1 MAMRRIKLAKTNNSS
16 FGNYEDEQKQ
26 VRTPTMAR
34 SRNQLAAAYAPG
46 AFFTFEGG
54 LGACISIPDQSS
66 SIDEAQI
73 TEATRE
79 QIMLRL
85 REAWQSWFSRA
96 FALNTADR
104 TIEARQCIDETL
116 LRESSLSPVGAADL
130 AFVNPLKM
138 GYAPAPLT
146 FVCNTCGIFK
156 DYKTVAEVSK
166 EEHLFKVENCP
177 SPKKEKRCKWRQL
190 DVIFVHWS
198 GEWMPATP
206 GMWEWSARTS
216 DAALVGRSCG
226 SCSSTDFRLR
236 TESPRIGEWGF
247 ECANCGH
254 RERAS
259 WLQNDRFTT
268 QVFRDRGS
276 QRVGE
281 RRMEP
286 ISYRASSAFYVQAE
300 QFIVFSERDQNLL
313 SLLAEQNNHEL
324 GHFIAKTYG
333 FGGSQLTP
341 DEMRDILLQGGQDN
355 EWESYQN
362 FESMRQLALG
372 VKNVEMASKMED
384 EKQKAVRRWMDSDP
398 PLVPVKNELPGSLR
412 DLILR
417 RPQFSSR
424 YDPFVLA
431 VEHQALV
438 LSKIGR
444 TSGSGTRSPFVRFN
458 RLDQDLAPKT
468 ELEKQQQE
476 AKTTELKD
484 KLGIA
489 DIGLIREFELCR
501 FTHGYTRVSSTPT
514 MEKRGQHVPVR
525 LRLFEPLKNNKRPI
539 YVVNQANEAI
549 YVALKPEDVYAWLQ
563 AVGVADL
570 PQWDPHGTVK
580 LGGRILETAEPFG
593 RYFSL
598 LHPDEAATYR
608 YVYTLLHTYAH
619 VFMKTIAEFSGLDL
633 GSLGEYLFP
642 ADLAFVIYRNG
653 TTMDLGNLS
662 SLWRNQN
669 NRFLAHI
676 LEPSTHR
683 CNSGSLC
690 DFSGGACP
698 DCIMVPETSCIAMNQ
713 LLSRA
718 VLQGGV
724 APREDSAHEGQRIPG
739 FIEVVNSTEVNHR
752 SPRK

>member
-1 MAMRRIKLAKTNNSS
+1 MGRTKLTKLTNGSS
-16 FGNYEDEQKQ
+16 FGEYEDEQKQ
-26 VRTPTMAR
+26 VRTPIMAR

-54 LGACISIPDQSS
+54 LGSCISIPDQSA
-66 SIDEAQI
+66 SIDDAEI
-73 TEATRE
+73 DEPTSE

-96 FALNTADR
+96 FALNTAER

-116 LRESSLSPVGAADL
+116 LRENTLSPVGAADL
-130 AFVNPLKM
+130 TFVNPLKM

-146 FVCNTCGIFK
+146 FVCNTCGVFK
-156 DYKTVAEVSK
+156 DFKSVAELAK
-166 EEHLFKVENCP
+166 NENLFKNENCP
-177 SPKKEKRCKWRQL
+177 SPKKEGTCRWRQL

-206 GMWEWSARTS
+206 AMWEWSTRTS
-216 DAALVGRSCG
+216 DTVLVGKSCG
-226 SCSSTDFRLR
+226 SCNGTNFRLR
-236 TESPRIGEWGF
+236 TDSPRIGEWGF
-247 ECANCGH
+247 ECANPNCGH

-268 QVFRDRGS
+268 EVFRERGG

-286 ISYRASSAFYVQAE
+286 ISYRASSAFYAQAE
-300 QFIVFSERDQNLL
+300 QFIVFAERDRNLL
-313 SLLAEQNNHEL
+313 ILLAEHNNHEL
-324 GHFIAKTYG
+324 GNFIAKTYG
-333 FGGSQLTP
+333 FGGAELTP
-341 DEMRDILLQGGQDN
+341 DEMRDILLQGGHDKEWDSYRNFDTTRQFALSVDN
-355 EWESYQN
+355 T
-362 FESMRQLALG
+362 
-372 VKNVEMASKMED
+372 EMASMMD
-384 EKQKAVRRWMDSDP
+384 AEKQKLVRRWIDSDP
-398 PLVPVKNELPGSLR
+398 PLVPAKNELPDALR
-412 DLILR
+412 NLILR
-417 RPQFSSR
+417 RSQFSTR

-444 TSGSGTRSPFVRFN
+444 TSALGNRSPFVRFN
-458 RLDQDLAPKT
+458 RLDQDLAPKL
-468 ELEKQQQE
+468 ELEKQRQE
-476 AKTTELKD
+476 TKTTQLRD

-501 FTHGYTRVSSTPT
+501 FTHGYTRVSATPT

-525 LRLFEPLKNNKRPI
+525 LRLFEPLRNNKRPI

-549 YVALKPEDVYAWLQ
+549 YVKLNSEHVYAWLK
-563 AVGVADL
+563 AVGVVDL
-570 PQWDPHGTVK
+570 PEWDSQGSVQ

-598 LHPDEAATYR
+598 LHPGEAATYR

-619 VFMKTIAEFSGLDL
+619 IFMKSIAEFSGLDL

-642 ADLAFVIYRNG
+642 ADLAFVVYRNG

-698 DCIMVPETSCIAMNQ
+698 DCIMVPETSCVAMNQ

-718 VLQGGV
+718 VLHGGV
-724 APREDSAHEGQRIPG
+724 APREDSTHEGKRIPG
-739 FIEVVNSTEVNHR
+739 FLEVVNGAV
-752 SPRK
+752 